1 MCRPV
6 WQSRCACSGRSIET
20 AVSRLL
26 TLLTCLGILSIGGCN
41 QQVAILE
48 TPVTPSPTAA
58 PIPVPTQPQIAG
70 ISISP
75 RGVDGGDSATGVV
88 TLAGAASVFPVTV
101 SLSSNN
107 EAATVSGAIVP
118 AGSSIGRF
126 GVKTGRFPDDRTV
139 VISASTPERT
149 VTTNFEVWT
158 IEAPVYFK
166 YLSDEGDFVGG
177 GGFGRFV
184 PGTSTISAVCDRN
197 EVRVRITAGS
207 QVWSATFRGS
217 NDEPLWAGA
226 AYDVFSAGEKEYG
239 PDLNITSQ
247 GRACSAT
254 DGRFLVEEIDLRNNR
269 VNLFRA
275 TFEQRCNDSDE
286 ALYGEIRV
294 QNMPPSSS
302 VVNCVR

>member
-1 MCRPV
+1 MTRFLMLV
-6 WQSRCACSGRSIET
+6 
-20 AVSRLL
+20 
-26 TLLTCLGILSIGGCN
+26 TCIGLLSIGGCN
-41 QQVAILE
+41 QQVAVLE
-48 TPVTPSPTAA
+48 TPVAPSPTAA

-75 RGVDGGDSATGVV
+75 RGVEGGDGATGVV

-101 SLSSNN
+101 SLSSSN
-107 EAATVSGAIVP
+107 EAAMVSEAIVP
-118 AGSSIGRF
+118 AGASIGRF

-149 VTTNFEVWT
+149 VTTNFEVWA
-158 IEAPVYFK
+158 INAPVYFK
-166 YLSDEGDFVGG
+166 YFSDEGDFVGG

-197 EVRVRITAGS
+197 EVRVRITAPGS

-217 NDEPLWAGA
+217 VNEPLWAGA
-226 AYDVFSAGEKEYG
+226 AYDVYSAGEKEYG
-239 PDLNITSQ
+239 PDLDIRGQS
-247 GRACSAT
+247 RACSTT

-275 TFEQRCNDSDE
+275 SFEQRCNGSDG
-286 ALYGEIRV
+286 ALYGEVRV
-294 QNMPPSSS
+294 ENMPPSSS
-302 VVNCVR
+302 VGNCFR